1 MDMPVWN
8 GDTHGIKILLNEAA
22 YIAAGSKI
30 VVNVLSPDRG
40 FKDDSV
46 ISQFLN
52 RHIDLI
58 TLRRIRADVNYQR
71 IRGNGLPHHLDC
83 LFQIAFIADGDF
95 HVIAYIIIVIIAVF
109 HNCLIDDAVGNNHA
123 AVMVGPDYGMAH
135 RHILH
140 DSGNAQ
146 TAYVHLLSQ
155 IKGTGPA
162 EHDAAYDVR
171 QDLLGSK
178 THDGY

>member
-1 MDMPVWN
+1 MDMPVWY

-58 TLRRIRADVNYQR
+58 SLLRIRADVN
-71 IRGNGLPHHLDC
+71 
-83 LFQIAFIADGDF
+83 
-95 HVIAYIIIVIIAVF
+95 
-109 HNCLIDDAVGNNHA
+109 
-123 AVMVGPDYGMAH
+123 
-135 RHILH
+135 
-140 DSGNAQ
+140 
-146 TAYVHLLSQ
+146 
-155 IKGTGPA
+155 
-162 EHDAAYDVR
+162 
-171 QDLLGSK
+171 
-178 THDGY
+178 